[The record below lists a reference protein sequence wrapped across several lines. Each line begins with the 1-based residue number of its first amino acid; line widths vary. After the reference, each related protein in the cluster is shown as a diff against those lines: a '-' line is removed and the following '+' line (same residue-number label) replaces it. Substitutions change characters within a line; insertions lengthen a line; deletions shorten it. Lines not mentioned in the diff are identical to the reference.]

1 MPGVS
6 GLVATEHIKAADP
19 GVSIVMLTVSE
30 DEDDLF
36 TAIKM
41 GAQGYLLK
49 NLESREL
56 RGMIEAVGRG
66 EPAISPQTAA
76 RILQEFARGQRA
88 AEPEPERLTDRELS
102 VLRLV
107 VDGLRNKEI
116 AAELGISENT
126 VKFHLK
132 NTVEKLHVRSRAE
145 LAVRAVREGLLTER

>member
-1 MPGVS
+1 
-6 GLVATEHIKAADP
+6 
-19 GVSIVMLTVSE
+19 
-30 DEDDLF
+30 
-36 TAIKM
+36 
-41 GAQGYLLK
+41 
-49 NLESREL
+49 
-56 RGMIEAVGRG
+56 MIEAVGRG